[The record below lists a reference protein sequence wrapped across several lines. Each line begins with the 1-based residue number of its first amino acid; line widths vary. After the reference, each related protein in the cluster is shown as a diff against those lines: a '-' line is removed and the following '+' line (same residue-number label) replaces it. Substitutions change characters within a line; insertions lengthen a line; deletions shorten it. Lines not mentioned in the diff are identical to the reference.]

1 MENKTKS
8 VTEFHSVDFMR
19 QARQELTQLFLQ
31 DKEGYKEH
39 LRKAMEAFR
48 ARQGKKE

>member
-1 MENKTKS
+1 MENTTKN
-8 VTEFHSVDFMR
+8 VTEFHAVDFMR

-31 DKEGYKEH
+31 DKDSYKEY
-39 LRKAMEAFR
+39 LRKTMEAFR